1 MKHGVGEKSIPRNT
15 NAKFLLGVTQAA
27 GWNVNFCPGQQSAD
41 NEISSWSISIFFFI
55 FVWECICF
63 SVSNIHL
70 MHCVSQQYKLPGFP
84 NIECFIISCS
94 RGFSGTQ
101 RSSGN
106 TPLGVVSYKY
116 IGWSGAKSSFFWSQ
130 DSLPM

>member
-27 GWNVNFCPGQQSAD
+27 GWNVKFCPGQQSAD
-41 NEISSWSISIFFFI
+41 NEISSWNISIFSLFLYENV
-55 FVWECICF
+55 FVWEC
-63 SVSNIHL
+63 VYL

-116 IGWSGAKSSFFWSQ
+116 IGWNGGKSSVFWSQ